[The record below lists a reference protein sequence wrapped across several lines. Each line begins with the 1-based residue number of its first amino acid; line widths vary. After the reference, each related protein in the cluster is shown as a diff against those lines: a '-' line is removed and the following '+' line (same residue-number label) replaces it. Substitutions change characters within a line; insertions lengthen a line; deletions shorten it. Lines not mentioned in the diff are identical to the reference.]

1 MKRTKEEAAIT
12 RENLLQAGLAVFGRK
27 GFEAA
32 TLEDVAREAGVTRGA
47 IYWHF
52 GSKTELFNAL
62 MEKYSSKGSDI
73 LQRAAAEG
81 GNFKDILRRVFTC
94 MLLAVETD
102 LELRSMMEIS
112 LFKTGY
118 ISGSED
124 WRVRQVE
131 NSRALVDTV
140 AGAMKQG
147 IEAGELRRD
156 LDPIVAA
163 RAFLAYQNGIIYLWL
178 SDPSSFTLGAYADQL
193 ADIYLK
199 GVKA

>member
-62 MEKYSSKGSDI
+62 MEKYSSRGSDI
-73 LQRAAAEG
+73 LQRAATEG
-81 GNFKDILRRVFTC
+81 GNFNDILRRVFTW

-102 LELRSMMEIS
+102 SELRSMMEIS

-124 WRVRQVE
+124 WHVRQVE
-131 NSRALVDTV
+131 NSRALVDAV

-178 SDPSSFTLGAYADQL
+178 SDPSSFTLGVYADQL